1 MGDHDNHLPGDDNN
15 RQLHELGDEMLQ
27 LDRFTQ
33 SATLPCYKNLVYP
46 PQRKLRTGFK
56 QLPLKYINPS
66 TAFKTGNILSG
77 SDTTNLRTC
86 HLKPIWQDTSP
97 LLPFHFFSKS
107 CVLSSD
113 WLTLS
118 LWYSCTD
125 KSPPALP
132 FIPNFKQPL

>member
-1 MGDHDNHLPGDDNN
+1 MTTIGNCTSRGLRWYSSKGLLKVQHYP
-15 RQLHELGDEMLQ
+15 
-27 LDRFTQ
+27 
-33 SATLPCYKNLVYP
+33 ATKIWYITPKET
-46 PQRKLRTGFK
+46 KLRTGLK
-56 QLPLKYINPS
+56 QLPLKYINPCTTS
-66 TAFKTGNILSG
+66 RTGNFLSG

-97 LLPFHFFSKS
+97 LLSFHLFSRC

-125 KSPPALP
+125 KSPPALS
-132 FIPNFKQPL
+132 FIANFKQPL